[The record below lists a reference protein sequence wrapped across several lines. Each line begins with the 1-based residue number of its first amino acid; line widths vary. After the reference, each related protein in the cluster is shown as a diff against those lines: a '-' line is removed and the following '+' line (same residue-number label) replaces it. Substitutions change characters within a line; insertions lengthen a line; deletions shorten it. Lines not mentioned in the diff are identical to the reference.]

1 MRIAFFG
8 MEGVF
13 SRAPLW
19 HLLQANVDVA
29 AVIVP
34 AMLPTSHGGDLR
46 PLAPPRV
53 RIDVPLLAPS
63 AEPTIVGLAWQ
74 RGIPVFEVSRL
85 KSQATR
91 EALAALAP
99 EALAVACFPRLLPA
113 DLLAVPRLGGY
124 NVHPSLLPAYRGP
137 EPLFWV
143 FHAGLERAGVTVHQL
158 DAGADTGDIAAQ
170 HSVALPDGIGYSDA
184 QRRLSDVGGRL
195 LVQVLADA
203 QAGRLTCQPQ
213 PAMAAPAAPMP
224 TDDDF
229 RIDAG
234 WTVRRAF
241 NFMRGLA
248 EWGQSFTIET
258 NGGPLLAAGV
268 ADDGVADAPTASV
281 ALADGRLRVRLA
293 QPV

>member
-19 HLLQANVDVA
+19 HLLQADMDVA

-34 AMLPTSHGGDLR
+34 AVARWQGGVDLR
-46 PLAPPRV
+46 PLAPPRA
-53 RIDVPLLAPS
+53 RIDVPLLGPT

-85 KSQATR
+85 KSQVTR
-91 EALAALAP
+91 EALAALSP
-99 EALAVACFPRLLPA
+99 DALAVACFPRLLPA

-143 FHAGLERAGVTVHQL
+143 FHDGLERAGVTVHHM

-170 HSVALPDGIGYSDA
+170 QSVTLPDGIGYSDA
-184 QRRLSDVGGRL
+184 QRGLADVGGRL

-203 QAGRLTCQPQ
+203 QAGRLTSQPQ
-213 PAMAAPAAPMP
+213 PAGPGPTAPMP
-224 TDDDF
+224 TVDDF

-241 NFMRGLA
+241 NFMRGLT
-248 EWGQSFTIET
+248 EWGQPFIVET
-258 NGGPLLAAGV
+258 ADGDVAV
-268 ADDGVADAPTASV
+268 ADVVADSAADAPTV
-281 ALADGRLRVRLA
+281 MVTLADGRLRVRLA